1 MILLFRYSLCI
12 VACVGSVA
20 CGKPPPAPS
29 TGDLRSFLRPPNDIG
44 TYAGFDSAK
53 SVLYLGNSTIERR
66 FRFDVDGNPPQTSHY
81 IHEPSK
87 RSFVAG
93 TSEEFRL
100 RIGETAFTA
109 STDAL
114 KYIGYKIRRSAAE
127 QKQLIIELEYSEA
140 PGQRICTVKLH
151 FEVYPDL
158 PIIRKWITIENLTDS
173 AFFVEDIII
182 ESLSL
187 PAESNPQLQA
197 IGNQPGIP
205 VDSGAV
211 IVVHDREENG
221 GIVVGNEAPGILKY
235 CGLSSDDAKI
245 EVGVRP
251 TSAINGFEIRVPPN
265 SLVSTPKIWTMLF
278 EGDYSAVSESL
289 KHVLDHRLVSLEKA
303 VAQTLSITW
312 TKITSDGDIPE
323 EDLIAVDYDWN
334 GDNLPILQRMSRHI
348 HESGAKFGI
357 RLPIAEVNSR
367 LLNRPAWRLSPIASS
382 GRLNAK
388 NRKTQNTGVLGVDPA
403 STANGERAVYCVL
416 CDFGYYLSHAVH
428 ALVEET
434 EVDLLVFGGSLIG
447 LPDDDLKGCGVLGH
461 EHLSRKESV
470 GLIYQWLFDFA
481 DHLRLDYPNLQLGI
495 TSAAYGVET
504 PDLAVFKHF
513 DLFFP

>member
-1 MILLFRYSLCI
+1 M
-12 VACVGSVA
+12 ACVASAA

-44 TYAGFDSAK
+44 TYAGFDSAR
-53 SVLYLGNSTIERR
+53 SVLYLGNRTIERR
-66 FRFDVDGNPPQTSHY
+66 FRLDGEGLPPHTSHY
-81 IHEPSK
+81 IHKPSK
-87 RSFVAG
+87 RSHVAG
-93 TSEEFRL
+93 TCEEFRF

-109 STDAL
+109 SKDAL
-114 KYIGYKIRRSAAE
+114 KYRGYEIRRSAAE

-140 PGQRICTVKLH
+140 SGERICTVKLH
-151 FEVYPDL
+151 YEVYPDL
-158 PIIRKWITIENLTDS
+158 PIIRKWITIENLTLS

-182 ESLSL
+182 ESLTL
-187 PAESNPQLQA
+187 PVKSNPQLQA
-197 IGNQPGIP
+197 IGKRPGFP
-205 VDSGAV
+205 VDSGSV

-235 CGLSSDDAKI
+235 CGLSSYDAKI

-278 EGDYSAVSESL
+278 EGDHSAVSESL
-289 KHVLDHRLVSLEKA
+289 KHVLDHRLVSLKKA

-312 TKITSDGDIPE
+312 TKITSDGEIPE

-348 HESGAKFGI
+348 HETGGKFGI
-357 RLPIAEVNSR
+357 RLPIAEVNIR
-367 LLNRPAWRLSPIASS
+367 FLNRTAWRLSPIASS
-382 GRLNAK
+382 GRLNAE
-388 NRKTQNTGVLGVDPA
+388 NRKTQNIGVLGADPA

-434 EVDLLVFGGSLIG
+434 KVDLLVFGGALIG
-447 LPDDDLKGCGVLGH
+447 LPDNDLEGCGVLGH
-461 EHLSRKESV
+461 EHVSRKESV

-481 DHLRLDYPNLQLGI
+481 DHLRLDYPSLKLGI
-495 TSAAYGVET
+495 TSGAYGVET